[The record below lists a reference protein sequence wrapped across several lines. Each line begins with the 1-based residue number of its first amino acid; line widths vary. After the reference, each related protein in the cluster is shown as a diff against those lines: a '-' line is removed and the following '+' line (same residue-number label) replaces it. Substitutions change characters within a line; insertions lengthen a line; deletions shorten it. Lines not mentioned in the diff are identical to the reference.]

1 MFWIVIIDGARKYH
15 VETKVSRLV
24 MLGKLGIGL
33 VQNDGI
39 IAYVV
44 VVVE

>member
-1 MFWIVIIDGARKYH
+1 

-24 MLGKLGIGL
+24 MLSKPGIDL
-33 VQNDGI
+33 VQIGGI
-39 IAYVV
+39 VAYVV